1 MGMIEDA
8 VEAIRDG
15 LIVGVPTDTVYGV
28 AADPTSVAALER
40 LALLKG
46 RAGGHPFPVLVT
58 SLHQAADLVEFSAAA
73 TRLGTEHWPGPLTL
87 VLPARRDLPVAHGG
101 TIGVRVPDHPAA
113 LWLLEVAGPLAV
125 TSANRSGE
133 PAARDDWE
141 AKAIFGD
148 EVAVYLGGISLGGT
162 PSTVVDCT
170 VDPPVLLRAGPIG

>member
-1 MGMIEDA
+1 MIEDA
-8 VEAIRDG
+8 VAAIRDG
-15 LIVGVPTDTVYGV
+15 EIVGVPTDTVYGV
-28 AADPTSVAALER
+28 AADPANGAALER

-46 RAGGHPFPVLVT
+46 RTAGRPFPVLVT
-58 SLHQAADLVEFSAAA
+58 SLRQAADLVEFSAAA

-87 VLPARRDLPVAHGG
+87 VLRARRDLPVVHDG

-133 PAARDDWE
+133 AAAHDDQE
-141 AKAIFGD
+141 AKAIFGN
-148 EVAVYLGGISLGGT
+148 EVAVYLGGSSPGGT